1 MKRVVGLLLC
11 GWSWLVSADCPTYRD
26 LTVVRAEP
34 ALTWVERE
42 IGRCADDPTTTGLYG
57 GLLLRD
63 GQVGAALI
71 WLEKSLMLLPEQP
84 GVAADYA
91 LALARVGE
99 SDASSALA
107 QQVLSRNDVPEGL
120 EGLLDDLVR
129 ASFWEQGV
137 QLSVGIGVSDNILFE
152 PDLQSLELTFGDD
165 GRAQVPL
172 ADPSA
177 PTTRGLIQQSAQW
190 SGRFSRGETEILPN
204 VGLSVRRADSAALAD
219 YQSLSGELWLRQ
231 GPSALGVGLTDVASG
246 GNQDREGWFVG
257 YDRVMARTNA
267 CEFSGKVQ
275 YQELSYDES
284 IYDSSITALAGDGV
298 CVEGWEFKAE
308 MSRNQ
313 AINDRAGGDKSALVL
328 AVSKTWSMQSGTVQV
343 AGRVTEELDAETYS
357 DFLAR
362 GASRKINTYRVAAA
376 WEVPLNARW
385 TVSSQVTHLRQ
396 TSNINLFNA
405 SGSEIVIN
413 MIYTR

>member
-275 YQELSYDES
+275 
-284 IYDSSITALAGDGV
+284 
-298 CVEGWEFKAE
+298 
-308 MSRNQ
+308 
-313 AINDRAGGDKSALVL
+313 
-328 AVSKTWSMQSGTVQV
+328 
-343 AGRVTEELDAETYS
+343 
-357 DFLAR
+357 
-362 GASRKINTYRVAAA
+362 
-376 WEVPLNARW
+376 
-385 TVSSQVTHLRQ
+385 
-396 TSNINLFNA
+396 
-405 SGSEIVIN
+405 
-413 MIYTR
+413 